1 MLNFIQKLFKKE
13 SIKPRMI
20 DYYMQ
25 VADLTANLS
34 RAKRLKVGC
43 IVVKDDAIISQGWN
57 GTPRGFDN
65 DCEDFTPDIGLKTK
79 PEVVHA
85 EINVLSKIARGTHS
99 SKDAI
104 MFITHSPC
112 YECSKAI
119 IQSGIKKVYFKDS
132 YRDDRPIK
140 FLRYSSTFSL
150 AQ

>member
-1 MLNFIQKLFKKE
+1 MIE
-13 SIKPRMI
+13 EIKSRMV

-34 RAKRLKVGC
+34 RANRLKVGC
-43 IVVKDDAIISQGWN
+43 IIVKDDAIIAQGWN
-57 GTPRGFDN
+57 GTPRGFN
-65 DCEDFTPDIGLKTK
+65 NGCEHLENGELKTK

-85 EINVLSKIARGTHS
+85 EINALSKVARGTNS
-99 SKDAI
+99 SVGAS

-119 IQSGIKKVYFKDS
+119 IQTGIKRVYFKDS

-140 FLRYSSTFSL
+140 FLEE
-150 AQ
+150 ANIEVIQV